1 MFAALIDSM
10 RASASVNAVS
20 STRTVSGAT
29 SRHRAR
35 NSVPVIPGIR
45 WSLITSG
52 DGLGGEQLERRLGPL
67 GAEHAVVHG
76 EERLERIEDPHL
88 VVHDE
93 DRRLG
98 RHA

>member
-10 RASASVNAVS
+10 SASASVKAVS

-45 WSLITSG
+45 WSLITSATG
-52 DGLGGEQLERRLGPL
+52 SAASRSS
-67 GAEHAVVHG
+67 AAS
-76 EERLERIEDPHL
+76 
-88 VVHDE
+88 
-93 DRRLG
+93 G
-98 RHA
+98 RSARSTR